1 MLEEGTV
8 PVSLSQG
15 GEHPVGSG
23 LRKMLAGSLSSDPD
37 AG

>member
-8 PVSLSQG
+8 PVSLFQG
-15 GEHPVGSG
+15 SEHPVESG
-23 LRKMLAGSLSSDPD
+23 LQKMLAGSLSSDPD